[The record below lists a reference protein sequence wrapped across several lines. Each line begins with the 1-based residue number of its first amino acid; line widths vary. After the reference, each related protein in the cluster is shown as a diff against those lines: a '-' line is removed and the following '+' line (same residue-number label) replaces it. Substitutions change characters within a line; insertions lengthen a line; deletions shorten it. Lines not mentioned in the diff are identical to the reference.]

1 MYLETQKEAD
11 LIKKVN
17 EVRAQNKK
25 NQANTQLWIGI
36 GSVAVE
42 AAIIITAISGGTAVG
57 GPFGTVAGLV
67 VGGVSAAAS
76 IGVDTLYFDIK
87 DFYMQNKEDFVR
99 QKHAQLVQ
107 AILQG
112 LHNQKIGNSSLNEI
126 IGSPEPSQKVESLN
140 DACWSMLFLD
150 ELQNG
155 DFAGYSPFWEYLQG
169 GEKKSDF
176 EKRLSSEQL
185 SEFRQKWSEIEKKIA
200 KRMEYLRQMFE
211 KPELVQ
217 VLKK

>member
-1 MYLETQKEAD
+1 
-11 LIKKVN
+11 
-17 EVRAQNKK
+17 
-25 NQANTQLWIGI
+25 
-36 GSVAVE
+36 
-42 AAIIITAISGGTAVG
+42 
-57 GPFGTVAGLV
+57 
-67 VGGVSAAAS
+67 
-76 IGVDTLYFDIK
+76 
-87 DFYMQNKEDFVR
+87 MQNKEDFVR

-200 KRMEYLRQMFE
+200 KRMEYLHQMFE

>member
-1 MYLETQKEAD
+1 
-11 LIKKVN
+11 
-17 EVRAQNKK
+17 
-25 NQANTQLWIGI
+25 
-36 GSVAVE
+36 
-42 AAIIITAISGGTAVG
+42 
-57 GPFGTVAGLV
+57 
-67 VGGVSAAAS
+67 
-76 IGVDTLYFDIK
+76 
-87 DFYMQNKEDFVR
+87 MQNKEDFVR

-150 ELQNG
+150 ELKNG
-155 DFAGYSPFWEYLQG
+155 AFAGYGPFWEYLQG

-200 KRMEYLRQMFE
+200 KRMEYLHQMFE